1 MSVHLVYLSSR
12 PRIMPK
18 VGKKNQFGVRY
29 SKKMKRFR
37 GTQKQDVVV
46 RKRKETPA
54 VEVTL
59 ISEEDVVKKTNSPLG
74 RLSFEAENTARR
86 P

>member
-1 MSVHLVYLSSR
+1 
-12 PRIMPK
+12 
-18 VGKKNQFGVRY
+18 
-29 SKKMKRFR
+29 MKRFR

-59 ISEEDVVKKTNSPLG
+59 IGEEDVVKKTNSPLG
-74 RLSFEAENTARR
+74 RLSFEAENTAGR
-86 P
+86 PWKSSDKVLNIIWSLRGIQTSLNGQCP